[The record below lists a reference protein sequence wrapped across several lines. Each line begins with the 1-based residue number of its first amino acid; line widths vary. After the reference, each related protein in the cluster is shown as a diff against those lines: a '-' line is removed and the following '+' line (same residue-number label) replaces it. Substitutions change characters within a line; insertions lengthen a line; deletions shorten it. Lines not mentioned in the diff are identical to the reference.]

1 MIDNSEK
8 NYFDYATEN
17 TKLLYETID
26 TCTKWRDVYK
36 DLSPRETLKS
46 LVKNMIK
53 IEKNDALTVSGGAD
67 HLYNIISE
75 AMGDIINENKITPAD
90 IDHIFTEAVTA
101 CNFKTDEPCRIDH
114 LKDDALSVIDLKRL
128 TTNHYI
134 ISKRYN
140 INELFARLY
149 NGERAK
155 NGFLLPFVYA
165 MCNKLDTYSL
175 ELPDKINLMCEE
187 IAYVM
192 YNKFKYM
199 NEYDDFVLNHA
210 ISEIVP
216 GVFTYVL
223 GTYSADG
230 VPEDVTNK
238 VLNASKSKILNSSIF
253 KVNKI
258 TGMNKEYL
266 DCICAQDPAVYSS
279 LYSILVLLS
288 KYQRT
293 GAINTK
299 NGFLEMMKIITEDR
313 RFRYDCITTILW
325 YIVYFYA
332 IVTDK
337 FGEFNISV
345 SRLLNSILEE
355 KIVKAD
361 NDLSFSERY
370 DVCSNYIVKFMN
382 ALNPY
387 NLYLEG
393 ESEEFKIR
401 YKKVLRELD
410 SLYDS
415 LRKRQEYFAIKEK
428 EEKDIVEDRND
439 DTGFSLPGHPS
450 SYEIKNLVTFD
461 YLKDKVDHLGVK
473 ESNEFVDVITDK
485 CIISNQEATDYIS
498 KVLDVCPDYF
508 DRKYL
513 KTRLES
519 VYKEISESSDYQDY
533 TKSITAMGNVSNL
546 ISKINKI
553 DNTPDVLKEDS
564 EIMECA
570 MDNINCTID
579 DIVSNNIVP
588 FAISETTKDVLAL
601 SPVHELGILNY
612 AKLALD
618 KIKHGFDKLNDTQ
631 KSLFNTIDQL
641 AETFDH
647 FNEKEAKAEARLQV
661 VKGKML
667 PSASSCLKTLLQA
680 GALFIINPWFGLILI
695 IVKYVTSKNAT
706 KEERQAVVD
715 ELEVEIEM
723 IDRRIQDAVD
733 DKDYKQER
741 KLRVLKKKMLTQYS
755 KLSYDNQTK
764 WDKSLTMKDQ
774 TDETGSRITLKD

>member
-1 MIDNSEK
+1 MIDNTEK

-17 TKLLYETID
+17 TKLLHETID

-53 IEKNDALTVSGGAD
+53 IEMNDALTVSGGAD

-75 AMGDIINENKITPAD
+75 AMGDIINENKLTTSD
-90 IDHIFTEAVTA
+90 IRQICKESI
-101 CNFKTDEPCRIDH
+101 DECGFV
-114 LKDDALSVIDLKRL
+114 DDYESRVDRLYHDAFDFIDLKRL
-128 TTNHYI
+128 KVNHDI

-140 INELFARLY
+140 INDLFARLY
-149 NGERAK
+149 AGERSK
-155 NGFLLPFVYA
+155 NGFLLPFIFA
-165 MCNKLDTYSL
+165 MCNKLDTYNL
-175 ELPDKINLMCEE
+175 ELPEKIDLMCEE

-199 NEYDDFVLNHA
+199 NQYNDDVFSKA
-210 ISEIVP
+210 ISDIVP

-230 VPEDVTNK
+230 IPEETINK
-238 VLNASKSKILNSSIF
+238 VLDASKSKILSSSIF
-253 KVNKI
+253 KINKI
-258 TGMNKEYL
+258 TGTNKNYL
-266 DCICAQDPAVYSS
+266 DYITNADAVISSQSYSM
-279 LYSILVLLS
+279 LVLLS

-299 NGFLEMMKIITEDR
+299 HGFLELMQTIKYDR
-313 RFRYDCITTILW
+313 RFDSKCLPYILW
-325 YIVYFYA
+325 YIIYFYG
-332 IVTDK
+332 IVTNK
-337 FGEFNISV
+337 IEEFNISI
-345 SRLLNSILEE
+345 SRMLSAIIED
-355 KIVKAD
+355 KVKYSD
-361 NDLSFSERY
+361 DMSYGERY
-370 DVCSNYIVKFMN
+370 GVYADYIHDFINVLTPDV
-382 ALNPY
+382 
-387 NLYLEG
+387 LYLKD
-393 ESEEFKIR
+393 ESDEFCNR
-401 YKKVLRELD
+401 YKKVIDELEKLYKSLKLRQD
-410 SLYDS
+410 
-415 LRKRQEYFAIKEK
+415 YFNTKDK
-428 EEKDIVEDRND
+428 EEIVADRHD
-439 DTGFSLPGHPS
+439 DTGLSLPGHPS
-450 SYEIKNLVTFD
+450 SYEIKNMVTFD
-461 YLKDKVDHLGVK
+461 FLKDKIDHLGMK
-473 ESNEFVDVITDK
+473 ESNEFIDVITDK

-618 KIKHGFDKLNDTQ
+618 KLKHGFDKLNDTQ